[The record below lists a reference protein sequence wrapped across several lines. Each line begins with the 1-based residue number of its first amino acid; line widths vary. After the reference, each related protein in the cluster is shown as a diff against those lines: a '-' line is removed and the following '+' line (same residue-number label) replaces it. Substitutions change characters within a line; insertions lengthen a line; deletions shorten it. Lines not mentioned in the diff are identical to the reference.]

1 MRINVKCFAG
11 CREAVGETLVAME
24 VPEGTNV
31 GEAFARLVETY
42 PILANYD
49 KSVMLAVNRDYAGRQ
64 VVLEDGDEL
73 ACIPPV
79 SGGRYSDYGLKLTN
93 V

>member
-1 MRINVKCFAG
+1 
-11 CREAVGETLVAME
+11 
-24 VPEGTNV
+24 
-31 GEAFARLVETY
+31 
-42 PILANYD
+42 
-49 KSVMLAVNRDYAGRQ
+49 MLAVNRDYAGRQ

-79 SGGRYSDYGLKLTN
+79 SGGGYSDYGLKLTN